1 MNKVIACIDDTP
13 RAAVVCDFAIWA
25 SRLLDVQLAFLH
37 VLDRHPERASVSDY
51 SGALGIDSQESLLE
65 QLSTLDEARSR
76 LAQEQGR
83 QILQAA
89 RQRAEKAGV
98 VNVDT
103 LQRHGVLAETLLDI
117 QPETRL
123 VVMGQHQHSDLGRS
137 SWFFDENAERV
148 VRSLQRPVMVVN
160 GDYKAPERFVIAFD
174 GSETGRKM
182 VQMVAASPLLKG
194 LECHVLSV
202 SDASEALVESLAW
215 AREMLEGEGFAVTAV
230 IRGGEPEVTLRDYIA
245 EIRAHVLVMGAYG
258 HSRIRHLI
266 MGSTTTTLL
275 RTSPIP
281 VLVLR

>member
-25 SRLLDVQLAFLH
+25 SRLLSVQLEFLH

-98 VNVDT
+98 THVDT
-103 LQRHGVLAETLLDI
+103 LQRHGTLAETLLDI

-123 VVMGQHQHSDLGRS
+123 VIMGQHQDNDLGRS
-137 SWFFDENAERV
+137 LWFFDENAERV
-148 VRSLQRPVMVVN
+148 VRSVQRPVLVVN
-160 GDYKAPERFVIAFD
+160 GDYKVPERYVIAFD

-182 VQMVAASPLLKG
+182 VQTVAASPLLKG
-194 LECHVLSV
+194 LDCHVV
-202 SDASEALVESLAW
+202 AVAEASPGINQSLAW
-215 AREMLEGEGFAVTAV
+215 ARETLESEGFTVTTLT
-230 IRGGEPEVTLRDYIA
+230 RSGEPEVVLRDYIA
-245 EIRAHVLVMGAYG
+245 EIRAHLLVIGAYG

>member
-25 SRLLDVQLAFLH
+25 SRLLSVQLEFLH

-98 VNVDT
+98 THVDT
-103 LQRHGVLAETLLDI
+103 LQRHGTLAETLLDI

-123 VVMGQHQHSDLGRS
+123 VIMGQHQDNDLGRS
-137 SWFFDENAERV
+137 LWFFDENAERV
-148 VRSLQRPVMVVN
+148 VRSVQRPVLVVN
-160 GDYKAPERFVIAFD
+160 GDYKVPERYVIAFD

-182 VQMVAASPLLKG
+182 VQTVAASPLLKG
-194 LECHVLSV
+194 LDCHVLAV
-202 SDASEALVESLAW
+202 AEASPGINQSLAW
-215 AREMLEGEGFAVTAV
+215 ARETLESEGFTVTTLT
-230 IRGGEPEVTLRDYIA
+230 RSGEPEVVLRDYIA
-245 EIRAHVLVMGAYG
+245 EIRAHLLVIGAYG

>member
-13 RAAVVCDFAIWA
+13 RAAVVCDYSIWA
-25 SRLLDVQLAFLH
+25 AQLLDVQLEFLH

-76 LAQEQGR
+76 LAQEQGW
-83 QILQAA
+83 QIVQGA

-103 LQRHGVLAETLLDI
+103 LQRHGSLAETLLDL

-123 VVMGQHQHSDLGRS
+123 VIMGQHQETAEGRS
-137 SWFFDENAERV
+137 TWLFDETAERV
-148 VRSLQRPVMVVN
+148 VRTLQRPVMVV
-160 GDYKAPERFVIAFD
+160 GAEYRAPERFVIAFD

-182 VQMVAASPLLKG
+182 VQMVSGSPLLRG
-194 LECHVLSV
+194 LDCHVLSV
-202 SDASEALVESLAW
+202 GEAGDAINQYQAW
-215 AREMLEGEGFAVTAV
+215 ARQTLESEGFSVTTTVRSAEAEAA
-230 IRGGEPEVTLRDYIA
+230 IRDYVTETGA
-245 EIRAHVLVMGAYG
+245 SLLVMGAYG

-275 RTSPIP
+275 RTSPVP
-281 VLVLR
+281 VLILR